1 MRIRKVKF
9 TKEGKI
15 AITYEQ
21 QTKTRFWDEYFM
33 SCSEPAR
40 PEFYTAMENLREHV
54 VDMCE
59 LPENYLNRIKVKG
72 VTFSYGG
79 EAGVMGATI
88 TAQMDLYN
96 SNCPLNLNTPHKA
109 SDSYNDQPADETQLL
124 SSDCIKALLL
134 LCEEAE
140 AYIKGDR
147 AQGSLFGVA

>member
-54 VDMCE
+54 IDMCE

-109 SDSYNDQPADETQLL
+109 SDSYNDQPADEAQLL
-124 SSDCIKALLL
+124 SDDCVEALKA